1 MTTSAFTIG
10 EMETTVNYDD
20 VEYSYI
26 SVVELGRNNPKVV
39 QMFCDPQ
46 GYGDGEVVSSA
57 LTQPIETNVKL
68 RNVSKEHLELYSKI
82 FQAGGRFSFT
92 SYSKKNGRTLTTKQ
106 SVLKS
111 DPRNG
116 TANESE
122 STLDVTLVI
131 QTAPKNFKDE
141 FKAVAS

>member
-10 EMETTVNYDD
+10 EMETTVTYDD

-26 SVVELGRNNPKVV
+26 SVTELGRNNPKIV

-46 GYGDGEVVSSA
+46 GYGDGEIVASG
-57 LTQPIETNVKL
+57 LTQPIETNIKL
-68 RNVSKEHLELYSKI
+68 RNVSKEHLELYTKI
-82 FQAGGRFSFT
+82 WKLEGRFRFT

-106 SVLKS
+106 SIIKN

-116 TANESE
+116 VSNETE
-122 STLDVTLVI
+122 STLDVMLVV

-141 FKAVAS
+141 FKALAS